1 MNKKTVSIL
10 SGAAGIFLAGA
21 IYSEVLKFPAYAVH
35 ASQYVKFLLAVTA
48 MMSPKT
54 MNPAMIFS
62 RISTTL
68 PKTETTSATI
78 GLALESGSAQ
88 AVAVAVV
95 TSPMDCAV
103 IFSPFISSFCR
114 ADRAPVEP
122 ITP

>member
-1 MNKKTVSIL
+1 MPSAGTHSVMP
-10 SGAAGIFLAGA
+10 SGKNGMEMLAPPMMSA
-21 IYSEVLKFPAYAVH
+21 KSPIISAQA
-35 ASQYVKFLLAVTA
+35 A

-68 PKTETTSATI
+68 PKTDTTSATI
-78 GLALESGSAQ
+78 GLALASGSAQ
-88 AVAVAVV
+88 AVAVAAV

-114 ADRAPVEP
+114 AERAAG
-122 ITP
+122 TANHMMK

>member
-1 MNKKTVSIL
+1 MSVARMPRLAIQIDTVLPKT
-10 SGAAGIFLAGA
+10 AG
-21 IYSEVLKFPAYAVH
+21 
-35 ASQYVKFLLAVTA
+35 VKNPSPPTIRANMPMIRAQAA

-68 PKTETTSATI
+68 PKTDTTSATI
-78 GLALESGSAQ
+78 GLALASGSAQ
-88 AVAVAVV
+88 AVAVAAV

-114 ADRAPVEP
+114 AERAAG
-122 ITP
+122 TANHMMK